1 MAEPEYQEKKDLPV
15 TPAAEETQPKLS
27 VSFFQEL
34 LNPPSC
40 KTIGVC
46 DGCGRCER

>member
-1 MAEPEYQEKKDLPV
+1 MVSPEETEATQKPLQTSEQ
-15 TPAAEETQPKLS
+15 TQPKLS
-27 VSFFQEL
+27 MSFFQEL
-34 LNPPSC
+34 LDLPAC